1 MKTKRQV
8 GIWMDHCHAYLI
20 EISLHG
26 IVADIV
32 EPVNASK
39 SKSLNRQEALE
50 QQTAYYTKLKDV
62 IKHYDEVLL
71 FGPNT
76 AKDELSD
83 LLKKDVHFH
92 KIKIEIKEADKMS
105 GIEQQAF
112 VMAYFRTEF

>member
-8 GIWMDHCHAYLI
+8 GIWMDYSHAYLM

-39 SKSLNRQEALE
+39 SKNVNRDKALE
-50 QQTAYYTKLKDV
+50 QQSAYYTRLKGV

-71 FGPNT
+71 FGPNS
-76 AKDELSD
+76 AKDELSS

-92 KIKIEIKEADKMS
+92 KIKIEIKEADKLS

-112 VMAYFRTEF
+112 VMAHFRTEF

>member
-8 GIWMDHCHAYLI
+8 GIWMDHSHAYLL

-32 EPVNASK
+32 EPISTSK
-39 SKSLNRQEALE
+39 IKNINCNEILE
-50 QQTAYYTKLKDV
+50 QQLDYYIKLKNI
-62 IKHYDEVLL
+62 IKDYDEVLL

-76 AKDELSD
+76 AKDELSC
-83 LLKKDVHFH
+83 LLKKDVHLN
-92 KIKIEIKEADKMS
+92 KIKIEVKESNKLS

-112 VMAYFRTEF
+112 VMAYFRTEL